1 VSKTV
6 VVKIQRQPTRIEVI
20 QPFNVVIP
28 NTRVEIVVTPN
39 INFVRGGIL
48 IGFIANLGRGSNGLR

>member
-1 VSKTV
+1 MSKTV